1 MSKKIESAVERIV
14 MPIVLGLGYEYI
26 DTEVKK
32 IGDEFEL
39 IIYADKDGGLNLK
52 DCEKISREIDP
63 LIEDADPIEEGY
75 FLCVSSPG
83 LDRPL
88 KKPADYNRSVG
99 KQIDVK
105 LYRAVDG
112 SKSATGQLLR
122 FDEDGFVLQVENKEK
137 SFLYKDTA
145 IVRLHVKI

>member
-1 MSKKIESAVERIV
+1 MSKRIESAVERIV
-14 MPIVLGLGYEYI
+14 LPIITELGYEYV

-32 IGDEFEL
+32 VADEFEL
-39 IIYADKDGGLNLK
+39 IIYVDKKGGLDLQ
-52 DCEKISREIDP
+52 DCEKISRVIDP

-75 FLCVSSPG
+75 YLCVSSPG

-88 KKPADYNRSVG
+88 RKQADYERSIG

-122 FDEDGFVLQVENKEK
+122 FDDDGFVLQIENTEKEF
-137 SFLYKDTA
+137 SNKDTA
-145 IVRLHVKI
+145 IVRLHIEI